1 MRIKILTLILLIPV
15 IVHGHTN
22 SPDSIDVRIYNAGQ
36 HYIKTYS
43 ISIDNRDYLFK
54 DIPKGEYSNSIKL
67 PFIWS
72 YNKTDLTVIVKQIIK
87 YDKWITQLSMPIDH
101 VGDTKYTSGRFT
113 IIVTTKYKKG
123 ELAFKEFIKKE

>member
-15 IVHGHTN
+15 IVHGQTN
-22 SPDSIDVRIYNAGQ
+22 SPDSIDVRIYNAGL

-43 ISIDNRDYLFK
+43 VSVGNKDYLFK

-101 VGDTKYTSGRFT
+101 SGDTKYTSGRFT

-123 ELAFKEFIKKE
+123 KLTLKEIIKKE